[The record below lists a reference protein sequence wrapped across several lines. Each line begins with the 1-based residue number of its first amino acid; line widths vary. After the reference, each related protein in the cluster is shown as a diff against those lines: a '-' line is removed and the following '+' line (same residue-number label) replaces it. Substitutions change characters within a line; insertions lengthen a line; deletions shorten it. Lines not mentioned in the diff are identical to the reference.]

1 MTTTLSHDPSATA
14 VAQSR
19 PRNALNA
26 ISLVLAALLLVAS
39 VVVGF
44 WFIDAA
50 PKQAG
55 TAKAKQLT
63 SNSEMVIYGG
73 DAYTGIQNAAA
84 ETERS
89 VVESANTLAA
99 LASAQHADQAV
110 ADAERWGHLWKA
122 LAALVIALGAA
133 NFTVALQRF
142 AATRAQLA

>member
-1 MTTTLSHDPSATA
+1 MTTNLSHDPSATA

-19 PRNALNA
+19 PRKALNA
-26 ISLVLAALLLVAS
+26 VSLILAALLLVAS

-44 WFIDAA
+44 WLIDTA

-55 TAKAKQLT
+55 TAKAKELT
-63 SNSEMVIYGG
+63 SKSEMSIYGG

-99 LASAQHADQAV
+99 LESAQHSKQAA

-122 LAALVIALGAA
+122 LAALVIAVGAA
-133 NFTVALQRF
+133 NFTIALQRF
-142 AATRAQLA
+142 AATRAQLV